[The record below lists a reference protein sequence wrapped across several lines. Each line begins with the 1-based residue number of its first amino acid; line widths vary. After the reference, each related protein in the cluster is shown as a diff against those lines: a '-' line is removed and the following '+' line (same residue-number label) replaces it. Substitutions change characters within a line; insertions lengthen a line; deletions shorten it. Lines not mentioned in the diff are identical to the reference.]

1 MTEASK
7 LSARRQNRGQALEP
21 IAIIGAACRLPGAAD
36 IDAFWDLLV
45 RGGDAVSTL
54 PAERFTQASFH
65 HPRKGEPG
73 RSYSFA
79 AAHLGDITGFDAPAF
94 GLSPREAAEM
104 DPQQRLLLEVAAEAL
119 EDAGW
124 PATQLA
130 GRQVG
135 VWIGGSST
143 DHAEL
148 RLADPAG
155 TDRYFMTGNTL
166 SILSNRLTNVFDL
179 RGPGQTVDT
188 ACSSS
193 LVALDAA
200 VAALRAGRVEAALV
214 GGVQLLLSPFA
225 FAGFSRAG
233 MLSARGRCQAF
244 DAGADGYVRGEGAGL
259 VVLKPLSAALAAGDA
274 IRGVILGCGTNA
286 AGRTIGLS
294 LPNREAQAALLART
308 VAEAGVSAGD
318 LAYFEAH
325 GTGTQ
330 AGDPAETWA
339 IGTAL
344 AQGRSTPLPIGS
356 VKTNIGHLEPASGMA
371 GLLKAML
378 VLERGKLPANLHF
391 NTPNPNID
399 FAGLNLRVA
408 TTTEDLE
415 LTDKSLAG
423 VNSFGF
429 GGTNASLLLGRA
441 PAARAP
447 TEKPAKATPPLLL
460 SARSAAA
467 LRALASSWQDKLAT
481 PANDPVPALLRGA
494 ARHRDLHG
502 HRLALRGGTTEELAG
517 RLAGWLA
524 GERPD
529 GLVQGQAKRG
539 AGGHVAFVFSG
550 NGAQFAGMATE
561 AMAHNPAFRAAVRQA
576 DALLTPLTGW
586 SGYALLKRGVTA
598 GELAGTDRA
607 QPLLFLVQL
616 GILAALAAEGIR
628 PDLCLGH
635 SVGEV
640 AAAHA
645 AGILTLQQAVTLV
658 VARSRAQHSRQGHGR
673 MAAIGC
679 GAEAAAPLLAAC
691 APDEA
696 GWRPEIAA
704 YNAPDAI
711 TVAGPE
717 AAIDALV
724 AAAKAQRLAAVRLDL
739 DYAFHSAAMDPVRG
753 ALAAELAG
761 LSPGAEARAFLSS
774 VTGSKLPGA
783 ALDAE
788 YWWQNLRAP
797 VRFQAAVQAAVDSGA
812 RLFIEIGPHPVLQS
826 YLRESLRAAEA
837 EAPVLPSLSRRD
849 GLGDP
854 FAGLADR
861 AFAQGA
867 DPRQGPAW
875 QGPAARRGLP
885 FTPFERQRHWFTPSA
900 ESARLTDA
908 LTDHPLLGQRQ
919 GTDPGRWGRLLD
931 TTLEPWLADH
941 KLGGE
946 AVLPATAMLEM
957 AFAAGALLF
966 PEAPALE
973 LRDMQILRALP
984 LAADRTREIRSHLD
998 VETGLFR
1005 LESRPRLSGEVWTLH
1020 ARGQVAPSTLAALP
1034 DDAVQPPVNPHLIPG
1049 EQTRAQARRFHLDYG
1064 PAFAVVESI
1073 RLGQSGRRAEVK
1085 LTLPEAAPG
1094 DEAGW
1099 LLHPVRFDGALQG
1112 MVELLSPGE
1121 SQDGRAVVPVRFGR
1135 VVLKRGAPVPV
1146 TADLQLLHRGERS
1159 GHYTLALRDGG
1170 GQVVA
1175 RLEDGWM
1182 QRIRLAPRLTPEEA
1196 VFRLVDQ
1203 AVGPQPG
1210 RAPTIDIDAAATAA
1224 LAEDLAQDLSETA
1237 LLLEGHVVSS
1247 LHAALAA
1254 LAGETG
1260 RLPAAGL
1267 TPYAQAMLRA
1277 LAEDGLAEPSGG
1289 GWKLDAEAE
1298 LPEAGDI
1305 WRAVLAESPTL
1316 AHELA
1321 WLALAAE
1328 RLPAALQGPSGLQ
1341 ANETTLG
1348 ATAPDSPPPPVESA
1362 GFERLAGVLAEGVA
1376 AIAAAWPEDRALRVV
1391 ELGAHG
1397 GPLTRALMAVLG
1409 ASGRRVRYTATAAPG
1424 DSRAA
1429 AIPPHAANIDF
1440 AHEAWDMAGPAP
1452 ALQADLVVGLAAG
1465 ARSRR
1470 GAGLLAAAATLLAGR
1485 GALLLAEPL
1494 PGRAWDFACGQDPS
1508 WWEDGASPLPEAKD
1522 WEAAG
1527 NAPGWSRL
1535 AAQPLNAAPWPA
1547 LLLAAR
1553 ATAAASTVPVATTAT
1568 APAEPPTLAQP
1579 VQIHADFAS
1588 ASRVEALTQA
1598 LAAAGAR
1605 VTSHPLSAA
1614 QRQAPRNLAGA
1625 LVLVLAAPGADA
1637 LPATL
1642 AQVTALAEAARGRAG
1657 GFCLI
1662 SNDALLEPEAAAL
1675 HGLVRVLAN
1684 EMAELKPR
1692 RIGLSAALDPDAAA
1706 ARLLPELIGAE
1717 AGREPELNLA
1727 PAARL
1732 APRLRAQ
1739 GLAGTPRGPSK
1750 LVIRQPGQLGSLGWE
1765 AIALP
1770 APGAQEVIVR
1780 VEASGLNFRDLMWA
1794 QGLLPEEALLLGFAG
1809 PTLGMEMAGV
1819 VEQAGPASG
1828 YAPGEAVF
1836 GFAPA
1841 ALASRVRTHASA
1853 IARLPRGLGFAAAA
1867 TVPVAFLTAVYALE
1881 RCANLRPGET
1891 VLVHGGAGAVGLAA
1905 LQVARAAGARVAAT
1919 AGSPAKRAFLRAAGA
1934 ELVLDSRDPGFA
1946 DQLRAAWPDGVDVV
1960 LNSLAGDAMERTLGL
1975 VKPFGRFVELGKRD
1989 FFENRRVG
1997 LRPYRHNL
2005 TYFGVDVDQLPKA
2018 RPEIAQSLLA
2028 EIGARLASGALHPL
2042 PFARCGAGEVETAF
2056 RTLQASGHIGKLVL
2070 TPPPVPQEGEEA
2082 GWSPPEGTIL
2092 VVGGT
2097 QGFGFECAKWL
2108 AARGATHLALLSRRG
2123 GTTPGAEAALKTLA
2137 ALGARATFHAA
2148 DATDEGQLAAAL
2160 AAIRAEGPAL
2170 VGVVQAAAIFD
2181 DAAATALDERRF
2193 ASVIAPKLNAAR
2205 HLDKLTR
2212 RDPVTL
2218 FLMFSSATTAMGNPG
2233 QANYVAANMG
2243 LEALARR
2250 RQAAG
2255 KAALAV
2261 GWGPIADAGFLAGNT
2276 ATAETLAR
2284 RLGVEAMAAAEAL
2297 SALPAMLA
2305 SGAPVLGIARIGWR
2319 EARMV
2324 LPILEEPIFAAVRG
2338 RSEQAI
2344 DAGDLRAHLVTLAP
2358 EEQRGLLRSVVQEE
2372 IARILRLPPEAVP
2385 ADAPVA
2391 GLGLDSL
2398 GGLELRG
2405 ALEQRLAMPV
2415 PLASVTEDLT
2425 IDVLARKL
2433 SDGLAGQQKPEDA
2446 IAHLVEQYEPSEA
2459 PQPAQA
2465 AE

>member
-1 MTEASK
+1 MTEARK
-7 LSARRQNRGQALEP
+7 LSARRQTRDKQDQGLAREP
-21 IAIIGAACRLPGAAD
+21 IAIIGAACRLPGAPD
-36 IDAFWDLLV
+36 LEAFWDLLA
-45 RGGDAVSTL
+45 RGGDAVATL
-54 PAERFTQASFH
+54 PAERFTQAAFH

-193 LVALDAA
+193 LVALEAA
-200 VAALRAGRVEAALV
+200 VAAIRAGRVEAALV

-244 DAGADGYVRGEGAGL
+244 DAAADGYVRGEGAGL

-274 IRGVILGCGTNA
+274 IRGLILGCGTNA

-308 VAEAGVSAGD
+308 VAEAGVDTAD

-378 VLERGKLPANLHF
+378 VLERGQLPANLHF

-408 TTTEDLE
+408 TATEE
-415 LTDKSLAG
+415 LTLTEKSLAG

-441 PAARAP
+441 PAVKPAAA
-447 TEKPAKATPPLLL
+447 KPAKATPPLLL

-467 LRALASSWQDKLAT
+467 LRELAASWHEKLSTPVEA

-502 HRLALRGGTTEELAG
+502 HRLALRGDTPEALAD

-524 GERPD
+524 GERPE
-529 GLVQGQAKRG
+529 GLAQGVAKRG

-561 AMAHNPAFRAAVRQA
+561 AMAHNAAFRAAVRQA

-598 GELAGTDRA
+598 EELAGTDRA

-691 APDEA
+691 APDAA

-717 AAIDALV
+717 AAIDTLV

-739 DYAFHSAAMDPVRG
+739 DYAFHSAAMDPVRD
-753 ALAAELAG
+753 ALAADLKT
-761 LSPGAEARAFLSS
+761 LTPGAEARAFLSS
-774 VTGSKLPGA
+774 VTGSKLPGV

-797 VRFQAAVQAAVDSGA
+797 VRFQAAVQAAVDCGA

-875 QGPAARRGLP
+875 QGPATRRGLP

-900 ESARLTDA
+900 ESARLTDPQ
-908 LTDHPLLGQRQ
+908 TDHPLLGQRA
-919 GTDPGRWGRLLD
+919 GAELGEWRRLLD

-946 AVLPATAMLEM
+946 PVFPATAMLEM

-984 LAADRTREIRSHLD
+984 LSADRSRELRSQLD
-998 VETGLFR
+998 PESGLFR
-1005 LESRPRLSGEVWTLH
+1005 LESRPRLSGEGWTLH

-1034 DDAVQPPVNPHLIPG
+1034 GDAVPAPVSPHLIPG
-1049 EQTRAQARRFHLDYG
+1049 EQTRAQARRYHLDYG
-1064 PAFAVVESI
+1064 PAFAVVDSVSV
-1073 RLGQSGRRAEVK
+1073 GQAGRRAEVR
-1085 LTLPEAAPG
+1085 LVLPGAAPA
-1094 DEAGW
+1094 DDAGW

-1112 MVELLSPGE
+1112 MVELLAPGE

-1146 TADLQLLHRGERS
+1146 TADLQMLHRGERS
-1159 GHYTLALRDGG
+1159 GHYTLVLRDGG

-1210 RAPTIDIDAAATAA
+1210 RAPTIDLDAAATAA
-1224 LAEDLAQDLSETA
+1224 LAEDQAQDLSETA

-1247 LHAALAA
+1247 LHTA
-1254 LAGETG
+1254 LAGIAGEGG
-1260 RLPAAGL
+1260 RLPAMGL

-1277 LAEDGLAEPSGG
+1277 LAEDGLAEPAGG

-1328 RLPAALQGPSGLQ
+1328 RLPAALQGS
-1341 ANETTLG
+1341 ET
-1348 ATAPDSPPPPVESA
+1348 
-1362 GFERLAGVLAEGVA
+1362 
-1376 AIAAAWPEDRALRVV
+1376 
-1391 ELGAHG
+1391 
-1397 GPLTRALMAVLG
+1397 
-1409 ASGRRVRYTATAAPG
+1409 
-1424 DSRAA
+1424 
-1429 AIPPHAANIDF
+1429 
-1440 AHEAWDMAGPAP
+1440 
-1452 ALQADLVVGLAAG
+1452 
-1465 ARSRR
+1465 
-1470 GAGLLAAAATLLAGR
+1470 
-1485 GALLLAEPL
+1485 
-1494 PGRAWDFACGQDPS
+1494 
-1508 WWEDGASPLPEAKD
+1508 
-1522 WEAAG
+1522 
-1527 NAPGWSRL
+1527 
-1535 AAQPLNAAPWPA
+1535 
-1547 LLLAAR
+1547 
-1553 ATAAASTVPVATTAT
+1553 
-1568 APAEPPTLAQP
+1568 
-1579 VQIHADFAS
+1579 
-1588 ASRVEALTQA
+1588 
-1598 LAAAGAR
+1598 
-1605 VTSHPLSAA
+1605 
-1614 QRQAPRNLAGA
+1614 
-1625 LVLVLAAPGADA
+1625 
-1637 LPATL
+1637 
-1642 AQVTALAEAARGRAG
+1642 
-1657 GFCLI
+1657 
-1662 SNDALLEPEAAAL
+1662 
-1675 HGLVRVLAN
+1675 
-1684 EMAELKPR
+1684 
-1692 RIGLSAALDPDAAA
+1692 
-1706 ARLLPELIGAE
+1706 
-1717 AGREPELNLA
+1717 
-1727 PAARL
+1727 
-1732 APRLRAQ
+1732 
-1739 GLAGTPRGPSK
+1739 
-1750 LVIRQPGQLGSLGWE
+1750 
-1765 AIALP
+1765 
-1770 APGAQEVIVR
+1770 
-1780 VEASGLNFRDLMWA
+1780 
-1794 QGLLPEEALLLGFAG
+1794 
-1809 PTLGMEMAGV
+1809 
-1819 VEQAGPASG
+1819 
-1828 YAPGEAVF
+1828 
-1836 GFAPA
+1836 
-1841 ALASRVRTHASA
+1841 
-1853 IARLPRGLGFAAAA
+1853 
-1867 TVPVAFLTAVYALE
+1867 
-1881 RCANLRPGET
+1881 
-1891 VLVHGGAGAVGLAA
+1891 
-1905 LQVARAAGARVAAT
+1905 
-1919 AGSPAKRAFLRAAGA
+1919 
-1934 ELVLDSRDPGFA
+1934 
-1946 DQLRAAWPDGVDVV
+1946 
-1960 LNSLAGDAMERTLGL
+1960 
-1975 VKPFGRFVELGKRD
+1975 
-1989 FFENRRVG
+1989 
-1997 LRPYRHNL
+1997 
-2005 TYFGVDVDQLPKA
+2005 
-2018 RPEIAQSLLA
+2018 
-2028 EIGARLASGALHPL
+2028 
-2042 PFARCGAGEVETAF
+2042 
-2056 RTLQASGHIGKLVL
+2056 
-2070 TPPPVPQEGEEA
+2070 
-2082 GWSPPEGTIL
+2082 
-2092 VVGGT
+2092 
-2097 QGFGFECAKWL
+2097 
-2108 AARGATHLALLSRRG
+2108 
-2123 GTTPGAEAALKTLA
+2123 
-2137 ALGARATFHAA
+2137 
-2148 DATDEGQLAAAL
+2148 
-2160 AAIRAEGPAL
+2160 
-2170 VGVVQAAAIFD
+2170 
-2181 DAAATALDERRF
+2181 
-2193 ASVIAPKLNAAR
+2193 
-2205 HLDKLTR
+2205 
-2212 RDPVTL
+2212 
-2218 FLMFSSATTAMGNPG
+2218 
-2233 QANYVAANMG
+2233 
-2243 LEALARR
+2243 
-2250 RQAAG
+2250 
-2255 KAALAV
+2255 
-2261 GWGPIADAGFLAGNT
+2261 
-2276 ATAETLAR
+2276 
-2284 RLGVEAMAAAEAL
+2284 
-2297 SALPAMLA
+2297 
-2305 SGAPVLGIARIGWR
+2305 
-2319 EARMV
+2319 
-2324 LPILEEPIFAAVRG
+2324 
-2338 RSEQAI
+2338 
-2344 DAGDLRAHLVTLAP
+2344 
-2358 EEQRGLLRSVVQEE
+2358 
-2372 IARILRLPPEAVP
+2372 
-2385 ADAPVA
+2385 
-2391 GLGLDSL
+2391 
-2398 GGLELRG
+2398 
-2405 ALEQRLAMPV
+2405 
-2415 PLASVTEDLT
+2415 
-2425 IDVLARKL
+2425 
-2433 SDGLAGQQKPEDA
+2433 
-2446 IAHLVEQYEPSEA
+2446 
-2459 PQPAQA
+2459 
-2465 AE
+2465 